1 MNFFDIAVLI
11 TAAIAAAIDIKT
23 RKIPNWLTVT
33 MAASGMV
40 GSLLVFGW
48 PGLAFSAK
56 GWAVGMLVFF
66 IPFLLRVM
74 GGGDV
79 KLMGAIG
86 ALKGAGFVLE
96 TALFGAIWGGLM
108 AITALIV
115 KKRTGYLE
123 SFGTGLKL
131 FFLTRGQAGK
141 ELLLPDDNNKHK
153 GLYLPYGVAIFLGV
167 ITSYLVELKINL

>member
-1 MNFFDIAVLI
+1 MNFFDFALLI
-11 TAAIAAAIDIKT
+11 TVAVAAAVDIKT

-56 GWAVGMLVFF
+56 GWAAGMLVFF
-66 IPFLLRVM
+66 VPFLLRAM

-86 ALKGAGFVLE
+86 ALKGVGFVLE

-108 AITALIV
+108 ALLALIV
-115 KKRTGYLE
+115 KKRTGYLK
-123 SFGTGLKL
+123 SFGAGLKL
-131 FFLTRGQAGK
+131 FFLTRGHAGK
-141 ELLLPDDNNKHK
+141 ELLLSGDNNKRE
-153 GLYLPYGVAIFLGV
+153 GVYLPYGVAIFLGV